1 LAQEVGA
8 IVGRDRDGNLEG
20 SGGRHAE
27 GSLLAGDSNRAQARS
42 YLGEGEAC
50 GKEKASRAWA
60 GAVRSA
66 NGF

>member
-1 LAQEVGA
+1 LG
-8 IVGRDRDGNLEG
+8 G

-50 GKEKASRAWA
+50 GKEKASRATVRT
-60 GAVRSA
+60 VRSRDGVQA
-66 NGF
+66 LAPGS